1 MPSISERACHPQKA
15 SETSNWSVSDYQPD
29 DLGIF
34 RSSEDALAL
43 TEDRIGDRGRLVE
56 TIDDPAPG
64 IMEAR
69 ESFGPVLIPGDRI
82 ATPALS
88 L

>member
-1 MPSISERACHPQKA
+1 MLATRKKRPKHRVGACRITK
-15 SETSNWSVSDYQPD
+15 NQPD